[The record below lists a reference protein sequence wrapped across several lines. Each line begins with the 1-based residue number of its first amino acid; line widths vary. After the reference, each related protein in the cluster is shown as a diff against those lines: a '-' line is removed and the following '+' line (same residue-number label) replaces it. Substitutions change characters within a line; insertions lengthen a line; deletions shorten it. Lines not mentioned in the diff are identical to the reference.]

1 MQVNSFQ
8 LDQLD
13 QLGHAGGVAKRSVA
27 VMYQP
32 QLWPGGELLGIA
44 DWFPAAGWSRP
55 MMLGLIATVG
65 IYGYQREKRE
75 KQKDLLAFADVARYR
90 FAEEAKRIHQERDRE
105 HEEKIQADRDRIRAI
120 EERNRDL
127 EKAKQSARNDRIKR
141 LRPPS

>member
-1 MQVNSFQ
+1 VNGNSFQ
-8 LDQLD
+8 LN
-13 QLGHAGGVAKRSVA
+13 QLGHAGVVAKRSVA

-32 QLWPGGELLGIA
+32 QLWPGDELLGIA
-44 DWFPAAGWSRP
+44 DWFPAAGWSQP

-105 HEEKIQADRDRIRAI
+105 LEEKIQAVRDRNRAI
-120 EERNRDL
+120 E
-127 EKAKQSARNDRIKR
+127 
-141 LRPPS
+141 